1 LSTGASVAKKPAQA
15 PPKTP
20 RIKLF
25 SPRCPRTFQQRRC
38 VASANWSWH
47 MASWIEIDRVR
58 KDPKAFKLLA
68 NHLLADPD
76 YARERSEFATD
87 FLENISRSEK
97 EELTTRQ
104 GEILLE
110 LRDEGRRCF
119 EICDDLSIEI
129 LIEKF
134 YYARLD
140 LENDNDVAFI
150 VALWT
155 SGRKFITGKQLR
167 RFLSIKEEL
176 EKLGDI

>member
-1 LSTGASVAKKPAQA
+1 
-15 PPKTP
+15 
-20 RIKLF
+20 
-25 SPRCPRTFQQRRC
+25 
-38 VASANWSWH
+38 

-68 NHLLADPD
+68 SHLLADAD

-87 FLENISRSEK
+87 FLENISQSEM

-110 LRDEGRRCF
+110 LRDEGRRYF
-119 EICDDLSIEI
+119 QTGDNLSVEI

-134 YYARLD
+134 YDARLD
-140 LENDNDVAFI
+140 LGNDDDIAFI

-167 RFLSIKEEL
+167 RFLRIKDEL
-176 EKLGDI
+176 EKFGDL

>member
-1 LSTGASVAKKPAQA
+1 V
-15 PPKTP
+15 
-20 RIKLF
+20 
-25 SPRCPRTFQQRRC
+25 
-38 VASANWSWH
+38 
-47 MASWIEIDRVR
+47 ASWIEIDRVR

-68 NHLLADPD
+68 GQLLADTE
-76 YARERSEFATD
+76 YAPERSEFATD
-87 FLENISRSEK
+87 FLEDISQSER

-110 LRDEGRRCF
+110 LRDEGRRYF
-119 EICDDLSIEI
+119 KIGDNLSVEI

-140 LENDNDVAFI
+140 LENDNDIAFI

-167 RFLSIKEEL
+167 RFLDIKDEL
-176 EKLGDI
+176 EKFGDI

>member
-1 LSTGASVAKKPAQA
+1 
-15 PPKTP
+15 
-20 RIKLF
+20 
-25 SPRCPRTFQQRRC
+25 
-38 VASANWSWH
+38 

-68 NHLLADPD
+68 SHLLADAD

-87 FLENISRSEK
+87 FLENISQSEM

-110 LRDEGRRCF
+110 LRDEGRRYF
-119 EICDDLSIEI
+119 QTGDNLSVET

-140 LENDNDVAFI
+140 LGNDDDIAFI

-167 RFLSIKEEL
+167 RFLRIKDEL
-176 EKLGDI
+176 EKFGDL

>member
-1 LSTGASVAKKPAQA
+1 V
-15 PPKTP
+15 
-20 RIKLF
+20 
-25 SPRCPRTFQQRRC
+25 
-38 VASANWSWH
+38 
-47 MASWIEIDRVR
+47 ASWIEIDRVR
-58 KDPKAFKLLA
+58 KDPTAFKLLA
-68 NHLLADPD
+68 GQLLADTE

-87 FLENISRSEK
+87 FLEDISQSER

-110 LRDEGRRCF
+110 LRDEGRRYF
-119 EICDDLSIEI
+119 KIGDNLSVEI

-140 LENDNDVAFI
+140 LENDNDIAFI

-167 RFLSIKEEL
+167 RFLDIKDEL
-176 EKLGDI
+176 EKFGDI

>member
-1 LSTGASVAKKPAQA
+1 
-15 PPKTP
+15 
-20 RIKLF
+20 
-25 SPRCPRTFQQRRC
+25 
-38 VASANWSWH
+38 

>member
-1 LSTGASVAKKPAQA
+1 
-15 PPKTP
+15 
-20 RIKLF
+20 
-25 SPRCPRTFQQRRC
+25 
-38 VASANWSWH
+38 

-68 NHLLADPD
+68 SHLLADAD

-87 FLENISRSEK
+87 FLENISQSEM

-104 GEILLE
+104 GEMLLE
-110 LRDEGRRCF
+110 LRDEGRRYF
-119 EICDDLSIEI
+119 QTGDNLSVEI

-140 LENDNDVAFI
+140 LGNDDDIAFI

-167 RFLSIKEEL
+167 RFLRIKDEL
-176 EKLGDI
+176 EKFGDL

>member
-1 LSTGASVAKKPAQA
+1 
-15 PPKTP
+15 
-20 RIKLF
+20 
-25 SPRCPRTFQQRRC
+25 
-38 VASANWSWH
+38 

-68 NHLLADPD
+68 SHLLADAD

-87 FLENISRSEK
+87 FLENISQSEM

-110 LRDEGRRCF
+110 LRDEGRRYF
-119 EICDDLSIEI
+119 QTGDNLSVET

-140 LENDNDVAFI
+140 LGDDDDIAFI

-167 RFLSIKEEL
+167 RFLRIKDEL
-176 EKLGDI
+176 EKFGDL

>member
-1 LSTGASVAKKPAQA
+1 
-15 PPKTP
+15 
-20 RIKLF
+20 
-25 SPRCPRTFQQRRC
+25 
-38 VASANWSWH
+38 

-68 NHLLADPD
+68 SHLLADAD

-87 FLENISRSEK
+87 FLENISQSEV

-110 LRDEGRRCF
+110 LRDEGRRYVR
-119 EICDDLSIEI
+119 IGDNLSVVA
-129 LIEKF
+129 LIEKI

-140 LENDNDVAFI
+140 LGNDDDIAFI

-155 SGRKFITGKQLR
+155 SGRKFIAGKQLR
-167 RFLSIKEEL
+167 RFLRIKDEL
-176 EKLGDI
+176 EKFGDL

>member
-1 LSTGASVAKKPAQA
+1 
-15 PPKTP
+15 
-20 RIKLF
+20 
-25 SPRCPRTFQQRRC
+25 
-38 VASANWSWH
+38 

-68 NHLLADPD
+68 SHLLADAD

-87 FLENISRSEK
+87 FLENISQSEM

-110 LRDEGRRCF
+110 LRDEGRRYVR
-119 EICDDLSIEI
+119 IGDNLSVEV
-129 LIEKF
+129 LIEKI

-140 LENDNDVAFI
+140 LGNDDDIAFI

-155 SGRKFITGKQLR
+155 SGRTFITGKQLR
-167 RFLSIKEEL
+167 RFLRIKDEL
-176 EKLGDI
+176 EKFGDL

>member
-1 LSTGASVAKKPAQA
+1 
-15 PPKTP
+15 
-20 RIKLF
+20 
-25 SPRCPRTFQQRRC
+25 
-38 VASANWSWH
+38 

-68 NHLLADPD
+68 SHLLADAD

-87 FLENISRSEK
+87 FLENISQSEM

-104 GEILLE
+104 GEMLLE
-110 LRDEGRRCF
+110 LRDEGRRYF
-119 EICDDLSIEI
+119 QTGDNLSVET

-140 LENDNDVAFI
+140 LGNDDDIAFI

-167 RFLSIKEEL
+167 RFLRIKDEL
-176 EKLGDI
+176 EKFGDL

>member
-1 LSTGASVAKKPAQA
+1 
-15 PPKTP
+15 
-20 RIKLF
+20 
-25 SPRCPRTFQQRRC
+25 
-38 VASANWSWH
+38 

-68 NHLLADPD
+68 SHLLADAD

-87 FLENISRSEK
+87 FLENISQSEM

-110 LRDEGRRCF
+110 LRDEGRRYVR
-119 EICDDLSIEI
+119 IGDNLSVEA
-129 LIEKF
+129 LIEKI

-140 LENDNDVAFI
+140 LGNDDDIAFI

-155 SGRKFITGKQLR
+155 SGRKFIAGKQLR
-167 RFLSIKEEL
+167 RFLRIKDEL
-176 EKLGDI
+176 EKFGDL

>member
-1 LSTGASVAKKPAQA
+1 
-15 PPKTP
+15 
-20 RIKLF
+20 
-25 SPRCPRTFQQRRC
+25 
-38 VASANWSWH
+38 

-68 NHLLADPD
+68 SHLLADAD

-87 FLENISRSEK
+87 FLENISQSEM

-110 LRDEGRRCF
+110 LRDEGRRYF
-119 EICDDLSIEI
+119 QTGDNLSVEI

-140 LENDNDVAFI
+140 LGNDDDIAFI

-167 RFLSIKEEL
+167 RFLRIKDEL
-176 EKLGDI
+176 EKFGDL

>member
-1 LSTGASVAKKPAQA
+1 
-15 PPKTP
+15 
-20 RIKLF
+20 
-25 SPRCPRTFQQRRC
+25 
-38 VASANWSWH
+38 

-68 NHLLADPD
+68 SHLLADAD

-87 FLENISRSEK
+87 FLENISQSEM

-110 LRDEGRRCF
+110 LRDEGRRYF
-119 EICDDLSIEI
+119 QTGDNLSVEI

-140 LENDNDVAFI
+140 LGNDDDIAFI

-167 RFLSIKEEL
+167 RFVRIKNEL
-176 EKLGDI
+176 EKFGDI